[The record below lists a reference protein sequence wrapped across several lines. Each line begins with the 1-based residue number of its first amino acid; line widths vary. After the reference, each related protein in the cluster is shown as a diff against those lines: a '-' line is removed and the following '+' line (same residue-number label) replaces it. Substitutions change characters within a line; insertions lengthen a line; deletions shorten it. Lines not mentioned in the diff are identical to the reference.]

1 LNEPRGLGGSLLQ
14 TSQNCSMAQSLG
26 SYLAQGT
33 PCPLG
38 APTGNYRTAPGVDA
52 RFDPTTAGML
62 SNALAN
68 LNQQG
73 IDPVITS
80 GFRSPALQAALGN
93 ANSPYVITPARVS
106 WHEVGAAVDFGPNS
120 NAGSFPAIQSAMTQA
135 GFVWGGN
142 FRTPDVPHFQSQ
154 PAGTSPTAAQVQGCT
169 PGGH

>member
-1 LNEPRGLGGSLLQ
+1 
-14 TSQNCSMAQSLG
+14 M
-26 SYLAQGT
+26 LAQRQN
-33 PCPLG
+33 PCPLS
-38 APTGNYRTAPGVDA
+38 APTGQYQTAPGVNA
-52 RFDPTTAGML
+52 SFDPTTAGML

-73 IDPVITS
+73 ITPVITS

-93 ANSPYVITPARVS
+93 ANSPLVITPAPVS

-120 NAGSFPAIQSAMTQA
+120 NAGNFDPIVAAMTQA

-154 PAGTSPTAAQVQGCT
+154 PAGTSPTAAQVQLCT

>member
-1 LNEPRGLGGSLLQ
+1 
-14 TSQNCSMAQSLG
+14 
-26 SYLAQGT
+26 
-33 PCPLG
+33 
-38 APTGNYRTAPGVDA
+38 
-52 RFDPTTAGML
+52 ML

-73 IDPVITS
+73 ITPVITS

-120 NAGSFPAIQSAMTQA
+120 NAGNFPAIQGAMTQA

-142 FRTPDVPHFQSQ
+142 FRTPDQPHFQSQ